1 MYLSP
6 RTMVG
11 MHVPTMVGMHVPTMV
26 GMHVPTMVGLPLL
39 HRGGVYLSC
48 TVVGVLFS
56 HF

>member
-1 MYLSP
+1 
-6 RTMVG
+6 MVG